1 MERHEEIFFSLLR
14 SSLWGTPAEVPHD
27 FKGWG
32 QVFSLAKGQS
42 VLGQV
47 GNVMIS
53 DTSLS
58 PRFSAK
64 ATEKIKSFIMAN
76 VYTYERQCSTLAK
89 SVEALKTAGLRPV
102 LLKGLGLAAY
112 YPSPNLRQCGDIDL
126 YVGCAD
132 YRDSYSILK
141 PLSQKID
148 DVRKLDIGIHFDA
161 NVDGTDIEVHRYT
174 ETYPTRR
181 LNSIYQKASDKGTSE
196 KLVPLQIAEYEID
209 TPSDAFNV
217 FYVFSHMFRHF
228 LFEGVGF
235 RQICDLTML
244 LHARCPVLDRDE
256 LRGMIESM
264 DMMRPW
270 QAFGCLCVDVLG
282 LPEVEYPFYDPKYAD
297 MTDKIV
303 RRILDEG
310 NFGKKRDVFTKKGKD
325 YIINKA
331 RSFFARI
338 GRTLELFAI
347 FPEHAFRQIWHTLAE
362 SLERGWTDLRIKIRT
377 RV

>member
-14 SSLWGTPAEVPHD
+14 NAMWGTPAEVPHD

-53 DTSLS
+53 DSSLAY
-58 PRFSAK
+58 RFSEK
-64 ATEKIKSFIMAN
+64 ATEKIRSFIMAN
-76 VYTYERQCSTLAK
+76 MYTYERQCRTLGK
-89 SVEALKTAGLRPV
+89 SVEALKSAGVRPV

-126 YVGCAD
+126 YVGRDD
-132 YRDSYSILK
+132 YRKSYSTLL
-141 PLSQKID
+141 PLASKID

-161 NVDGTDIEVHRYT
+161 NVDGTEIEVHRYT

-181 LNSIYQKASDKGTSE
+181 LDSIYRKASDKGTTE
-196 KLVPLQIAEYEID
+196 NLVPLKVAGYEVD

-217 FYVFSHMFRHF
+217 FYIFSHMFRHF

-244 LHARCPVLDRDE
+244 LHARGGLLDREE

-264 DMMRPW
+264 DMMKPW

-282 LPEVEYPFYDPKYAD
+282 LPEDEYPFYDPKYAD
-297 MTDKIV
+297 MTGKIV

-310 NFGKKRDVFTKKGKD
+310 NFGKKRDVFTKKGED

-338 GRTLELFAI
+338 GRTFELFAI

-362 SLERGWTDLRIKIRT
+362 SVERGWTDLRIKLVKRC
-377 RV
+377 